1 MARARVS
8 GVWCRVTSSHH
19 QHRPYGGDMWWCV
32 VCGVMVDN
40 VVQFFVPYVLACD
53 CENIEELRNMV
64 TWMCHIILKHT
75 LRAIICNYMQY
86 SSSILI
92 PFLSLRRNVMDGY
105 GLMVLMVIRMSI
117 VHMIMNENHRSC
129 TDYIVT

>member
-1 MARARVS
+1 MQRTEENVKLYNILSLTDQKRERAVVWCGERGHIGQGE

-19 QHRPYGGDMWWCV
+19 QHRLWWRHVV

-40 VVQFFVPYVLACD
+40 MVQFFVPYVLACD

-75 LRAIICNYMQY
+75 LRAIICNYMQQQHPHP
-86 SSSILI
+86 I
-92 PFLSLRRNVMDGY
+92 P
-105 GLMVLMVIRMSI
+105 
-117 VHMIMNENHRSC
+117 
-129 TDYIVT
+129 VTQT